1 MRSRGTAFS
10 SAGCAMAPPGPGGT
24 VGDPEEAAEG
34 PAVDGA
40 DAVAGAEDRAL
51 ADSMA
56 ARISFLLMRPPAPLP
71 SIPARSTWFSFAR
84 RRTRG
89 ELRISLP
96 LPRPEGA
103 APAAGR
109 AAGAAAAGVAEA
121 AGAAAGAGGAG
132 ATVLDVSVRCAEG
145 AGVAAWTGDG
155 AGAAVG
161 APVDAPTASITATT
175 VWIGTVCPSVTLIS
189 LSTPAEG
196 AGISA
201 STLSVEISNS
211 GSSRSMRSPGF
222 LSHLVMVPSKMLSP
236 IWGMMT
242 STAMAFLFPFYVDD
256 CPESQSRESKV
267 KSRQLKVES
276 QDPSQRA
283 IPSRS
288 NFRP

>member
-96 LPRPEGA
+96 LPRPEGE

-109 AAGAAAAGVAEA
+109 AAGAAA
-121 AGAAAGAGGAG
+121 GAGGTG
-132 ATVLDVSVRCAEG
+132 ATALDVSLRCAEG
-145 AGVAAWTGDG
+145 AGVSAWTGDG